1 MVESATMDG
10 VTIAGIAIGVATLI
24 LVTISLIWGTGLW
37 RHREKVEI
45 RVTSLSY
52 SVDAIERKIRV
63 YLGIEFLRSGGNDI
77 RYISQVMLKPEQETY
92 NQLKQYFELP
102 PDGIIRIDARIELPR
117 DRMIS
122 SYNNLESLAY
132 GAHPNIQSAE
142 DRGKTK
148 QIATQLSQKSCK
160 IGLVW
165 EDNGKTTWKTISPET
180 FAKWV

>member
-10 VTIAGIAIGVATLI
+10 MTIAGIAIGVATLI

-117 DRMIS
+117 DKFTS
-122 SYNNLESLAY
+122 SYGRWEPRAYKALA
-132 GAHPNIQSAE
+132 NILNTEELDKA
-142 DRGKTK
+142 T
-148 QIATQLSQKSCK
+148 QIATQLKQKPHK
-160 IGLVW
+160 LGLVW
-165 EDNGKTTWKTISPET
+165 EDTGKTTWKTVSTET
-180 FAKWV
+180 SGKWV